1 MRQKIRI
8 PCDVLEILRTLG
20 DISTVTNTA
29 LAYALNGGFDL
40 MSCPRIDK
48 GRPTQATTVYITNP
62 EYIDYIAT
70 LGVHSNRLS
79 VARLLT
85 WLVDSGTY
93 EQIPWDNDSASAS
106 ASLQTRYTDMAYS
119 RAVEA
124 LLRLHSLEHDRT
136 HKQSVYNI
144 ILQLR
149 ETYENNKETT
159 DGLQD
164 RDNKT

>member
-48 GRPTQATTVYITNP
+48 GRPTQATTVYITNH

-85 WLVDSGTY
+85 WMVDSGTY
-93 EQIPWDNDSASAS
+93 EQIPWDNDASSAS
-106 ASLQTRYTDMAYS
+106 ASLQERYTDIAYQRS
-119 RAVEA
+119 IEA
-124 LLRLHSLEHDRT
+124 LLRLHSLEHDKT

>member
-20 DISTVTNTA
+20 DISTVTDTA

-93 EQIPWDNDSASAS
+93 EQIPWDNDTSSAS
-106 ASLQTRYTDMAYS
+106 ASLQTRYTDMAYQRS
-119 RAVEA
+119 IEA
-124 LLRLHSLEHDRT
+124 LLRLHSLEHDKT

>member
-20 DISTVTNTA
+20 DISTVTDTA

-48 GRPTQATTVYITNP
+48 GRPTQATTVYITNH

-70 LGVHSNRLS
+70 LGVHSNKLS

-93 EQIPWDNDSASAS
+93 EQIPWDNADNTT
-106 ASLQTRYTDMAYS
+106 SLQERYTDTAYQRS
-119 RAVEA
+119 IEA
-124 LLRLHSLEHDRT
+124 LLRLHSLEHNRA

>member
-20 DISTVTNTA
+20 DISTVADTA
-29 LAYALNGGFDL
+29 LGYAFGGGCDL
-40 MSCPRIDK
+40 MSCPRIDH
-48 GRPTQATTVYITNP
+48 GRPTQATTVHISNHEYLDYIT
-62 EYIDYIAT
+62 A
-70 LGVHSNRLS
+70 LGVHSNRVSL
-79 VARLLT
+79 ARLLT

-93 EQIPWDNDSASAS
+93 EQIPWDASPTPTTT
-106 ASLQTRYTDMAYS
+106 SLQTRYTDMAYQRS
-119 RAVEA
+119 IEA
-124 LLRLHSLEHDRT
+124 LLRLHSLEHNRG

-144 ILQLR
+144 IQQLR
-149 ETYENNKETT
+149 ETYENIKETT

>member
-29 LAYALNGGFDL
+29 LAYSLNGGFDL

-48 GRPTQATTVYITNP
+48 GRPTQATTVYITNN

-93 EQIPWDNDSASAS
+93 EQIPWDNDTSSS
-106 ASLQTRYTDMAYS
+106 ASLQTRYTDMAYQRS
-119 RAVEA
+119 IEA
-124 LLRLHSLEHDRT
+124 LLRLHSLEHDKT

-149 ETYENNKETT
+149 ETYENDKETT

>member
-20 DISTVTNTA
+20 DISTVTDTA

-48 GRPTQATTVYITNP
+48 GRPTQATTVYITNH
-62 EYIDYIAT
+62 EYLDYIAT

-93 EQIPWDNDSASAS
+93 EQIPWDNVDT
-106 ASLQTRYTDMAYS
+106 ASLQTRYTDLAYS
-119 RAVEA
+119 RAIEA
-124 LLRLHSLEHDRT
+124 LLRLHSLEHDKT

-149 ETYENNKETT
+149 ETYENIKETT
-159 DGLQD
+159 NGLQD

>member
-29 LAYALNGGFDL
+29 LAYALNGGCDL
-40 MSCPRIDK
+40 MSCPRIDT
-48 GRPTQATTVYITNP
+48 GRPTQATTVYITNH

-79 VARLLT
+79 VSRLLT

-93 EQIPWDNDSASAS
+93 EQIPWDNDTASVS
-106 ASLQTRYTDMAYS
+106 ASLQTRYTDMAYQRS
-119 RAVEA
+119 IEA
-124 LLRLHSLEHDRT
+124 LLRLHSLEHNRA

-159 DGLQD
+159 NGLQD

>member
-40 MSCPRIDK
+40 MSCPRIDR
-48 GRPTQATTVYITNP
+48 GRPTQATTVYITNH

-93 EQIPWDNDSASAS
+93 EQIPWDNDTTSAS
-106 ASLQTRYTDMAYS
+106 ASLQERYTDIAYQRS
-119 RAVEA
+119 IEA
-124 LLRLHSLEHDRT
+124 LLRLHSLEHDKT

>member
-48 GRPTQATTVYITNP
+48 GRPTQATTVYITNH

-93 EQIPWDNDSASAS
+93 EQIPWDNDTASAS
-106 ASLQTRYTDMAYS
+106 ASLQTRYTDMAYQRS
-119 RAVEA
+119 IEA

>member
-40 MSCPRIDK
+40 KSCPRIDK
-48 GRPTQATTVYITNP
+48 GRPTQATTVYITNH

-93 EQIPWDNDSASAS
+93 EQIPWDNDTTSAS
-106 ASLQTRYTDMAYS
+106 ASLQERYTDIAYQRS
-119 RAVEA
+119 IEA
-124 LLRLHSLEHDRT
+124 LLRLHSLEHDKT

>member
-8 PCDVLEILRTLG
+8 PCDVLEILSTLA

-29 LAYALNGGFDL
+29 LAYSLNGGFDL

-70 LGVHSNRLS
+70 LGVHSNRLR

-85 WLVDSGTY
+85 WLVESGTY
-93 EQIPWDNDSASAS
+93 EQIPWDNADNTT
-106 ASLQTRYTDMAYS
+106 SLQERYTDTAYQRS
-119 RAVEA
+119 IEA
-124 LLRLHSLEHDRT
+124 LLRLHSLEHNRAQ
-136 HKQSVYNI
+136 KQSVYNI

>member
-20 DISTVTNTA
+20 DINTVTNTA
-29 LAYALNGGFDL
+29 LAYALNGGLDL

-93 EQIPWDNDSASAS
+93 EQIPWDNDTASAS

>member
-48 GRPTQATTVYITNP
+48 GRPTQATTVYITNH

-93 EQIPWDNDSASAS
+93 EQIPWDNDTSSAS
-106 ASLQTRYTDMAYS
+106 ASLQERYTDIAYQRS
-119 RAVEA
+119 IEA
-124 LLRLHSLEHDRT
+124 LLRLHSLEHDKT

>member
-48 GRPTQATTVYITNP
+48 GRPTQATTVYITNH

-93 EQIPWDNDSASAS
+93 EQIPWDNDTTSAS
-106 ASLQTRYTDMAYS
+106 ASLQERYTDIAYQRS
-119 RAVEA
+119 IEA
-124 LLRLHSLEHDRT
+124 LLRLHSLEHDKT

>member
-20 DISTVTNTA
+20 DISTVTDTA
-29 LAYALNGGFDL
+29 LAYALNGGCDL
-40 MSCPRIDK
+40 MTCPRIDK
-48 GRPTQATTVYITNP
+48 GRPTQATTVYITNH

-93 EQIPWDNDSASAS
+93 EQIPWDNADNTT
-106 ASLQTRYTDMAYS
+106 SLQERYTDTAYQRS
-119 RAVEA
+119 IEA
-124 LLRLHSLEHDRT
+124 LLRLHSLEHNRA

>member
-29 LAYALNGGFDL
+29 LAYVLNGGFDL

-93 EQIPWDNDSASAS
+93 EQIPWDNADNTT
-106 ASLQTRYTDMAYS
+106 SLQERYTDTAYQRS
-119 RAVEA
+119 IEA
-124 LLRLHSLEHDRT
+124 LLRLHSLEHDRA